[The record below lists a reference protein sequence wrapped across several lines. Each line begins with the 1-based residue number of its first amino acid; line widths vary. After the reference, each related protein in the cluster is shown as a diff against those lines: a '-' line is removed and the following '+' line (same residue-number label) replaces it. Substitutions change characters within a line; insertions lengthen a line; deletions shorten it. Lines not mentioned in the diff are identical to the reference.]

1 MTSFVIAAAGT
12 GGHIYPGLAVA
23 EQLEAAGVERRRIV
37 FMGGA
42 RMEADIIP
50 QAGYPFVQLE
60 IQGLVRGL
68 SSRNLR
74 LPKTVWRAARRAGRE
89 MEERRTAAA
98 LCMGGYVTVPVAAA
112 ARRRKI
118 PLYLHE
124 QNAEAGLANRLA
136 GRWADRS
143 FVSFPDTRGLAAG
156 EAVGYPLRAS
166 LAGLDKAAARPEAL
180 ERYGFSPHL
189 PTVGAV
195 GGSLGAEDLNRAVT
209 RAAAEWEG
217 PPVQI
222 IHLTGAAR
230 EGRVSTAADA
240 PGVTR
245 KAAGFEER
253 MDLFYAAS
261 DLVVARAGGGLME
274 AAAAGAPAV
283 LAPGSFAGSHQLA
296 NAEALAAAGAA
307 VILRRG
313 GLESLG
319 AVLSGLLADEP
330 RREQMARAAVRFSR
344 PDAAAAVAAAMLERR
359 HVRSG

>member
-1 MTSFVIAAAGT
+1 MSSFFIAAAGT

-37 FMGGA
+37 FLGGD
-42 RMEADIIP
+42 RMEADLIP
-50 QAGYPFVQLE
+50 RAGYPFVQLE

-89 MEERRTAAA
+89 MEERRAAAA
-98 LCMGGYVTVPVAAA
+98 LCMGGYVTVPAAIA

-124 QNAEAGLANRLA
+124 QNAEAGLANRMA

-143 FVSFPDTRGLAAG
+143 FVSFPGTRGLAG

-166 LAGLDKAAARPEAL
+166 LAGLDKTAARPEAL
-180 ERYGFSPHL
+180 ERYGFSPDL

-195 GGSLGAEDLNRAVT
+195 GGSLGAEALNRAVD

-222 IHLTGAAR
+222 VHLAGA
-230 EGRVSTAADA
+230 GRLDQVSTAADA
-240 PGVTR
+240 PGVKRT
-245 KAAGFEER
+245 AAGFEER

-274 AAAAGAPAV
+274 AAATGTPAV
-283 LAPGSFAGSHQLA
+283 LAPGAFAGRHQLG
-296 NAEALAAAGAA
+296 NAEAMAGAGAA
-307 VILRRG
+307 VILPES
-313 GLESLG
+313 GLGSLG
-319 AVLSGLLADEP
+319 AVLAGLLADEP
-330 RREQMARAAVRFSR
+330 RREQMARAAVRCSR
-344 PDAAAAVAAAMLERR
+344 PDAAAAIAAVMLGRR
-359 HVRSG
+359 RVRPG